1 MGISGSISSQS
12 RSSTRRC
19 CSVFA
24 TNRDD
29 QASATE
35 DHVATHQVL
44 RPGLNPYNELLYRD
58 MMRLQAR
65 LRRLDAIPRTLT
77 LLTTRLAELDEHPS
91 PHTVQLAQHL
101 SRRIDPPASSTP

>member
-1 MGISGSISSQS
+1 
-12 RSSTRRC
+12 
-19 CSVFA
+19 
-24 TNRDD
+24 
-29 QASATE
+29 
-35 DHVATHQVL
+35 
-44 RPGLNPYNELLYRD
+44 